1 MNLDLE
7 ARTRMRQYIG
17 AFLVGALAL
26 SACQAKL
33 PTGSTPKKTNQTA
46 SKPQTTSPV
55 ASALP
60 TAAPVTGVPLSGTV
74 RVDAAYMV
82 KSGGGVIAAGGANVV
97 AAGGGNVISAGGSNV
112 ISAGGGNYRVAAAE
126 APAVGTI
133 LPAKGMAVQAIDM
146 ASGKPIGA
154 PVATDDKG
162 RFTLGVPEGLAN
174 NVLLVAQVPGSKDS
188 RLRYDLVTAPEKS
201 DTLAIDEDSATVAR
215 YMRRCMVTRF
225 AAFLNDETLNGSVER
240 FVELMNLP
248 EFAAK
253 AALPAFTEVQQ
264 KAKASGLN
272 KLPQAE
278 REPYAQRFADALLAR
293 VKLEQMVINPSL
305 HNGDKGIT
313 GHAITRMTEVLKL
326 GREAAAVKMK
336 ADPDFFAQQ
345 DYLKKATR
353 WKSGIERPA
362 DLGEFVVT
370 EYMGDVTINAFS
382 TMENLYASVGVP
394 LEKTKAV
401 QPAASTITYMV
412 MAVMVFNAEA
422 RAEALKAFDMPKAP

>member
-1 MNLDLE
+1 
-7 ARTRMRQYIG
+7 
-17 AFLVGALAL
+17 
-26 SACQAKL
+26 
-33 PTGSTPKKTNQTA
+33 
-46 SKPQTTSPV
+46 
-55 ASALP
+55 
-60 TAAPVTGVPLSGTV
+60 VPLSGTV

-82 KSGGGVIAAGGANVV
+82 KSGGGVVAAGGANVV
-97 AAGGGNVISAGGSNV
+97 AAGGANVISAGGSNV
-112 ISAGGGNYRVAAAE
+112 ISAGGGNYRVAAAD

-133 LPAKGMAVQAIDM
+133 LPVEGMQVQAIDM
-146 ASGKPIGA
+146 ASGQPIGA
-154 PVATDDKG
+154 PVATDDQG

-174 NVLLVAQVPGSKDS
+174 NVLLVAQVPGSEDS
-188 RLRYDLVTAPEKS
+188 RLRYDLVAAPEKS

-215 YMRRCMVTRF
+215 YMRRCLVTRL
-225 AAFLNDETLNGSVER
+225 AAFLNDETLNGDVER

-253 AALPAFTEVQQ
+253 AALPAFKEVQQ
-264 KAKASGLN
+264 KAKASGVSQLS
-272 KLPQAE
+272 PAE
-278 REPYAQRFADALLAR
+278 REPYTQRFADALLAR

-305 HNGDKGIT
+305 HSGDKSIT
-313 GHAITRMTEVLKL
+313 GHAITRMTEVLRL

-336 ADPDFFAQQ
+336 AEPGFFARQ

-394 LEKTKAV
+394 LEKTRAV

-422 RAEALKAFDMPKAP
+422 RADALKAFDMPKVPQ

>member
-1 MNLDLE
+1 
-7 ARTRMRQYIG
+7 MRQYIG

-33 PTGSTPKKTNQTA
+33 PTGNIPKKTNQTA
-46 SKPQTTSPV
+46 SKPQTASPL

-60 TAAPVTGVPLSGTV
+60 TAAPITGVPLSGTV

-97 AAGGGNVISAGGSNV
+97 AAGGANVISAGGGNVISAGGGNV
-112 ISAGGGNYRVAAAE
+112 ISAGGGNYRVAAAD

-133 LPAKGMAVQAIDM
+133 LPVKGMAVQAIDM
-146 ASGKPIGA
+146 ASGQPIGQ
-154 PVATDDKG
+154 PVATDDQG
-162 RFTLGVPEGLAN
+162 RFTLGVPEGLAH
-174 NVLLVAQVPGSKDS
+174 NVLLVAQVPGSQDI
-188 RLRYDLVTAPEKS
+188 RLRYDLVAAPTKS

-240 FVELMNLP
+240 FVELLNLP
-248 EFAAK
+248 EFVST
-253 AALPAFTEVQQ
+253 AALPAFKEVQQ

-293 VKLEQMVINPSL
+293 VQLEKMVINPML
-305 HNGDKGIT
+305 HNGDKSIT
-313 GHAITRMTEVLKL
+313 GHAVTRMTEVLRA

-336 ADPDFFAQQ
+336 ADPTYFSKL
-345 DYLKKATR
+345 DYFKKATR
-353 WKSGIERPA
+353 WKGGIERPA

-370 EYMGDVTINAFS
+370 EYMGDTTINAFT
-382 TMENLYASVGVP
+382 TMENLYETVGVP
-394 LEKTKAV
+394 KDKAKAV
-401 QPAASTITYMV
+401 EPSATTITYMV
-412 MAVMVFNAEA
+412 MAVMVFNTEA

>member
-1 MNLDLE
+1 
-7 ARTRMRQYIG
+7 MRQYIG

-46 SKPQTTSPV
+46 SKPQAASP
-55 ASALP
+55 A
-60 TAAPVTGVPLSGTV
+60 TAPAPVTGVPLSGTV

-82 KSGGGVIAAGGANVV
+82 KSGGGVVAAGGANVV
-97 AAGGGNVISAGGSNV
+97 AAGGGNVISAGGGNV
-112 ISAGGGNYRVAAAE
+112 ISAGGGNVISAGGANFRVAAAD

-133 LPAKGMAVQAIDM
+133 LPVKGMAVQAIDM
-146 ASGKPIGA
+146 ATGKPIGQ
-154 PVATDDKG
+154 PVATDDQG
-162 RFTLGVPEGLAN
+162 RFTLGVPEGLEN
-174 NVLLVAQVPGSKDS
+174 NVLLVARVPGSEDT
-188 RLRYDLVTAPEKS
+188 RLRYDLVAAPTKS

-225 AAFLNDETLNGSVER
+225 AAFLNDEIVNGSVEE
-240 FVELMNLP
+240 FVRRLNLP
-248 EFAAK
+248 EFAAT
-253 AALPAFTEVQQ
+253 AALPAFKELQQ
-264 KAKASGLN
+264 KAKDSGLN
-272 KLPQAE
+272 KLSQAE

-293 VKLEQMVINPSL
+293 VKLESMVINPML
-305 HNGDKGIT
+305 HAGDKSVT
-313 GHAITRMTEVLKL
+313 GHAVTRMTEVLRA

-336 ADPDFFAQQ
+336 ADPAYFTNQ

-382 TMENLYASVGVP
+382 TMEGLYESVGVP
-394 LEKTKAV
+394 KDKARV
-401 QPAASTITYMV
+401 VEPAATTITYMV
-412 MAVMVFNAEA
+412 MAVMVFNTEA
-422 RAEALKAFDMPKAP
+422 RAEALKAFDMPAAP